1 MNHAPQ
7 KNSPTETTK
16 QSPAVSSQPDAEM
29 ELACIDLVC
38 QLEHQL
44 AVAREGYRDD
54 QVGGPDVTSERMLKL
69 LLDFSE
75 SHLQD
80 QDMYKVNASMITAT
94 EKIAEH
100 RKVVNSETWTR
111 SFIRV
116 FFDSVDENS
125 VATHTELGKAMAQ
138 ACATVFVVTINKLG
152 AESDVAK
159 QVEQSMEVFVEE
171 FTENW

>member
-16 QSPAVSSQPDAEM
+16 QSPAVSGQPDAEM

-54 QVGGPDVTSERMLKL
+54 QVGGSDVTSERMLKS

-75 SHLQD
+75 SYLQD
-80 QDMYKVNASMITAT
+80 DMDEIRTSMKVAL
-94 EKIAEH
+94 EKVADH
-100 RKVVNSETWTR
+100 REVVSSESWTR
-111 SFIRV
+111 SLIRV
-116 FFDSVDENS
+116 FFDSVDENLI
-125 VATHTELGKAMAQ
+125 VTHADLGKAMAQ
-138 ACATVFVVTINKLG
+138 ACATVFVATIQKLG
-152 AESDVAK
+152 TASDVAK
-159 QVEQSMEVFVEE
+159 QVEQSMELFVEE

>member
-16 QSPAVSSQPDAEM
+16 QSPAVSGQPDAEM

-38 QLEHQL
+38 QLEHQ
-44 AVAREGYRDD
+44 
-54 QVGGPDVTSERMLKL
+54 Q
-69 LLDFSE
+69 